1 MVPGEVRSLEEY
13 GPRRGEKSRRIW
25 SQERRELKRIMVPG
39 EERSLEEYVPRR
51 GEKSTMVPW
60 DE

>member
-1 MVPGEVRSLEEY
+1 
-13 GPRRGEKSRRIW
+13 
-25 SQERRELKRIMVPG
+25 MVPG
-39 EERSLEEYVPRR
+39 EERSLEEYDPRR